1 MEKKSLSLG
10 AVFIFGIIIFLISLK
25 NIGYV
30 FTGNAANLSDLSEG
44 EIKVGKAVEVELYY
58 CIDWYA
64 ELTVRNKR
72 GRKVTQHAIGVLE
85 DGTLVSVCARRATK
99 EYYQIDDF
107 INASYKYLS
116 GETDIPPEP
125 MVLKG
130 SVIKIN
136 PEIRGYYDS
145 AIWMLGYDSS
155 DVIYFDIDITQKR
168 IYFIFVFVT
177 SLAMIIVPV
186 IVFMAEYYEMKRKR
200 IERLNDI
207 PQNFNNNHNNNHP
220 IFDSTFYE
228 THKINKDNQSIEN
241 NVVKNDV
248 IDNDAVED
256 TDYYDEVSNNS
267 FDENDEALEKN
278 STSSYSGKFKL
289 KDE

>member
-30 FTGNAANLSDLSEG
+30 FTGDAVNLSDLSKN

-64 ELTVRNKR
+64 ELTVSNKR

-85 DGTLVSVCARRATK
+85 DGTLVSVCVRKATGQ
-99 EYYQIDDF
+99 YYKIDDF

-130 SVIKIN
+130 SVVKID

-145 AIWMLGYDSS
+145 AIWMLGYDSG
-155 DVIYFDIDITQKR
+155 DVIYFDVDTTQKR
-168 IYFIFVFVT
+168 IYFVFVFVAG
-177 SLAMIIVPV
+177 LAMIIVPV
-186 IVFMAEYYEMKRKR
+186 IAFVVEYNDMKRKR

-207 PQNFNNNHNNNHP
+207 PQNYNNNDNDDP
-220 IFDSTFYE
+220 IFNSKFYE
-228 THKINKDNQSIEN
+228 THKTNIDNQSTDN
-241 NVVKNDV
+241 NVVKDDV
-248 IDNDAVED
+248 FENNAVED
-256 TDYYDEVSNNS
+256 TNYCDNVSDNS
-267 FDENDEALEKN
+267 FDENDEALDGN
-278 STSSYSGKFKL
+278 GTMSYSGKFKL